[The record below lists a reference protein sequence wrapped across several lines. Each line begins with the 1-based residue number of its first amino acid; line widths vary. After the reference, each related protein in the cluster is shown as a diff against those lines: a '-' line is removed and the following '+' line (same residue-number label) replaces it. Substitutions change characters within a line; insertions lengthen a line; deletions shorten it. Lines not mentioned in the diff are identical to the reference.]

1 MRWMSY
7 SKSGS
12 NMTDI
17 RRRRA
22 GNRLLAILG
31 VVVVAACARDPRLDV
46 PTVTVPTAG
55 LEAISAE
62 GLAAAIG
69 VLAHDSLEGR
79 APGTAGEDRTLRFL
93 TNEFQQLGL
102 VPGNGDSWTQDV
114 PLVSITPNADMVMEI
129 SGDEQSETLAYKT
142 DFVATTEQVVDA
154 IALDDSELVFVG
166 YGIVA
171 PEYGWNDYEG
181 LNATGKTVVILVNDP
196 GYVTQ
201 DPDLFTGR
209 AMTYYGRW
217 TYKYE
222 EAARQ
227 GAAGALIVHRTGPA
241 GYPWAVVENGWSGP
255 QFGLEDAGDAPLL
268 DVGGWITEERA
279 RELFS
284 RAGLDFDEMDRVALS
299 PAFQPVPLG
308 TLEVSVS
315 ISNSLARSSSRNFL
329 AVLPGAERPEEFV
342 VYTAHYDHFGI
353 DPTIEGDDKIYN
365 GARDNASGTAG
376 LLEVARGFMAAPE
389 PPDRSIMFLAVTAEE
404 QGLLGS
410 KYYAS
415 HPVVPLDHTA
425 AVVNMDGLITWGATH
440 DITVV
445 GHGNS
450 ELDDYAEW
458 AASMQDRVL
467 VPDPHVEKGFF
478 YRSDHFEFAKMGVPA
493 FYTHPGNDMVDGGV
507 ERGQS
512 EFDEYVAERYHKP
525 SDEVDTTWDLAG
537 AVQELELYFMMGWR
551 IANEDSWPNWREGN
565 EFRGARDAMMAPE

>member
-1 MRWMSY
+1 MIY
-7 SKSGS
+7 STIGGS
-12 NMTDI
+12 MTDTRQGRYGK
-17 RRRRA
+17 RRFVTF
-22 GNRLLAILG
+22 GL
-31 VVVVAACARDPRLDV
+31 VVLAACAGDPV
-46 PTVTVPTAG
+46 PEAPISVPAAG
-55 LEAISAE
+55 LEAISVE

-79 APGTAGEDRTLRFL
+79 APGTAGEDRTVRFL
-93 TNEFQQLGL
+93 SSEFQKLGL

-114 PLVSITPNADMVMEI
+114 PLVSITPSADMVMEI
-129 SGDEQSETLAYKT
+129 SGDEESETLAYKT
-142 DFVATTEQVVDA
+142 DFVATTERVVDA

-255 QFGLEDAGDAPLL
+255 QFGLEDAGNAPLL

-279 RELFS
+279 RGLFS
-284 RAGLDFDEMDRVALS
+284 RAGLDFDQLDQAALS
-299 PAFQPVPLG
+299 PDFRPVPLG
-308 TLEVSVS
+308 TLTVSVP
-315 ISNSLARSSSRNFL
+315 ISNSLAKSSSRNFL

-342 VYTAHYDHFGI
+342 IYTAHYDHFGI

-376 LLEVARGFMAAPE
+376 LLEVARGFVAALE

-415 HPVVPLDHTA
+415 HPVVPLDLTA

-478 YRSDHFEFAKMGVPA
+478 YRSDHFEFAKKGVPA
-493 FYTHPGNDMVDGGV
+493 FYTHPGNDMIDGGV

-525 SDEVDTTWDLAG
+525 TDEVDPTWDLAG

-551 IANEDSWPNWREGN
+551 IANENSWPNWREGN
-565 EFRGARDAMMAPE
+565 EFRGARDAMMAGEQ

>member
-1 MRWMSY
+1 MRWMIY
-7 SKSGS
+7 STSGS
-12 NMTDI
+12 SVTHT
-17 RRRRA
+17 RRRRN
-22 GNRLLAILG
+22 GKQLLAILG
-31 VVVVAACARDPRLDV
+31 VLVVAACAGDTEDAPIAV
-46 PTVTVPTAG
+46 PATG
-55 LEAISAE
+55 LEAISAG

-114 PLVSITPNADMVMEI
+114 PLVSITPGTDMVMEI
-129 SGDEQSETLAYKT
+129 SGDGQSETLAYKT

-181 LNATGKTVVILVNDP
+181 LDATGKTVVILVNDP

-201 DPDLFTGR
+201 GSDLFTGR

-279 RELFS
+279 RGLFS
-284 RAGLDFDEMDRVALS
+284 RAGLDFDELDQGALS
-299 PAFQPVPLG
+299 PDFRPVPLG
-308 TLEVSVS
+308 TLTVSLP

-329 AVLPGAERPEEFV
+329 AVLPGAERPDEFV
-342 VYTAHYDHFGI
+342 IYTAHYDHFGI
-353 DPTIEGDDKIYN
+353 DPSIEGDDKIYN

-376 LLEVARGFMAAPE
+376 LLEVARGFVAAPG

-410 KYYAS
+410 KYYAN

-458 AASMQDRVL
+458 AASMQDRV
-467 VPDPHVEKGFF
+467 VRPDPHVEKGFF
-478 YRSDHFEFAKMGVPA
+478 YRSDHFEFAKKGVPA
-493 FYTHPGNDMVDGGV
+493 FYTHPGSDMVDGGA

-525 SDEVDTTWDLAG
+525 SDEVDGTWDLAG

-551 IANEDSWPNWREGN
+551 IANENSWPNWREGN
-565 EFRGARDAMMAPE
+565 EFRGARDAMMSADR